1 MRWVQLLGESL
12 LSDATRR
19 ESARGAMAEFSVAC
33 SAPVA
38 GAQTKGV
45 ATLAGDVLAWRPSD
59 GNLTGERTAPLH
71 LITGHQRNKA
81 GSKVPSLRLIVGEP
95 MPGQKPNALVLS
107 FPGAET
113 DRDALSDAIKAAL
126 TEIMRSRRTRAD
138 VDGGENPDGGSDAD
152 RAHVTTAAERAA
164 REALLAANRDLA
176 DMHGKL
182 VMGSKHRRDGAELS
196 ATITDDEFW
205 ASRRHLLAGAVAKVG
220 ANQRT
225 GIDNSEIAGIQ
236 GQRAG
241 DGDKVTATLTHEKMH
256 RIFAERPAVRQ
267 AFVDNV
273 LAGKITER
281 DFWTRFLKSEYFKM
295 VRAGAPPQGEEEA
308 ADLQLFSRRP
318 APEVERRARV
328 LALSKSVNLVA
339 DAGDYAGQVGT
350 AVASQGAGR
359 VMGTE
364 DDVDGGP
371 QGGHGIARDGAKEPP
386 PPATRAA
393 MVAAAGGA
401 GHAKAAAAKFAAR
414 EVLQSLNH
422 HAEVVLRGRPSMAV
436 TDARSAAMAAEEQER
451 AAWARTNTN
460 VSNDGGGGAGGR
472 GGDDDALVQLE
483 DLVEREAPRRMA
495 LTLEDRDAYFA
506 AATGGTRDGEG
517 NDGEGGVVERGT
529 ISPETVRAR
538 ARHLVKG
545 IRLVCEQLGFEPTV
559 DGVPVAYPEGTEI
572 TDEDRARARD
582 GLKELEGVVKGVVK
596 GGVKG
601 VVKGEPDEASAR
613 VVKGEEGDARAG
625 IGKRKRRRGMT
636 RPVANEDALA
646 VLKEMAVANRR
657 EIVNA
662 GLGGG
667 GATGW
672 GAAGDLES
680 DACKLDD
687 AVEGALR
694 DDAGMANE
702 LLRHFWSAQPMVT
715 PARWDKA
722 DRVAKTLEKV
732 YERLEATKRSQT
744 GARRS
749 AAAIRLKPLVQAMD
763 AAFQFFDDEKVKR
776 ASAYEAFVKEKAAR
790 E

>member
-1 MRWVQLLGESL
+1 
-12 LSDATRR
+12 
-19 ESARGAMAEFSVAC
+19 MAEFSVAC

-81 GSKVPSLRLIVGEP
+81 GSKVPSLRLVVGEP

-126 TEIMRSRRTRAD
+126 TEIMRSRRTRGDA
-138 VDGGENPDGGSDAD
+138 DGGENPDGGSDAD

-182 VMGSKHRRDGAELS
+182 VMGSKHRHDGAELS

-371 QGGHGIARDGAKEPP
+371 QGGHGIARTARRSRRHRRREPRWSP
-386 PPATRAA
+386 RR
-393 MVAAAGGA
+393 VAGPRQGCGGQIRRQGGA
-401 GHAKAAAAKFAAR
+401 PI
-414 EVLQSLNH
+414 
-422 HAEVVLRGRPSMAV
+422 AEPSRGGGARGRPSMAV

-451 AAWARTNTN
+451 AAWRGEQQRFKRGRRRRRRRRRAR
-460 VSNDGGGGAGGR
+460 SARGPRGAR
-472 GGDDDALVQLE
+472 GA
-483 DLVEREAPRRMA
+483 APNA

-517 NDGEGGVVERGT
+517 DGRRRGRRSRTHPDDISGDGSREGSAPGEGDPAGVRAARHRAHRRRRSGGVSRGNGDHGRGQGEGERRVEG
-529 ISPETVRAR
+529 AR
-538 ARHLVKG
+538 ARQNRGQQGRQRGARRGVGAGRQGRRSRRKNG
-545 IRLVCEQLGFEPTV
+545 DWKTEEATRDAAARRQRGRPRRAEGDGRGEQ
-559 DGVPVAYPEGTEI
+559 
-572 TDEDRARARD
+572 ARD
-582 GLKELEGVVKGVVK
+582 RQRGSG
-596 GGVKG
+596 
-601 VVKGEPDEASAR
+601 
-613 VVKGEEGDARAG
+613 
-625 IGKRKRRRGMT
+625 RRR
-636 RPVANEDALA
+636 
-646 VLKEMAVANRR
+646 RR
-657 EIVNA
+657 RHR
-662 GLGGG
+662 L
-667 GATGW
+667 
-672 GAAGDLES
+672 GAAGDPES

-687 AVEGALR
+687 ATEGALR

-702 LLRHFWSAQPMVT
+702 LLRHFWSAQPLVT

-722 DRVAKTLEKV
+722 DRGAKTLEKV

-776 ASAYEAFVKEKAAR
+776 ASAYEAFEKEKAAR

>member
-1 MRWVQLLGESL
+1 
-12 LSDATRR
+12 
-19 ESARGAMAEFSVAC
+19 MAEFSVAC

-81 GSKVPSLRLIVGEP
+81 GSKVPSLRLVVGEP

-126 TEIMRSRRTRAD
+126 TEIMRSRRMQAD
-138 VDGGENPDGGSDAD
+138 ADGGGNPDGGAPDAD

-273 LAGKITER
+273 LAGKMTER
-281 DFWTRFLKSEYFKM
+281 EFWTRFLKSEYFKM

-328 LALSKSVNLVA
+328 LALSRSVNLVA

-359 VMGTE
+359 VMGME
-364 DDVDGGP
+364 DDVGGGP

-386 PPATRAA
+386 PPAMRAA
-393 MVAAAGGA
+393 MVAAAGGS

-451 AAWARTNTN
+451 AAWAQTSNKN
-460 VSNDGGGGAGGR
+460 VSNAGGGGGD
-472 GGDDDALVQLE
+472 DDDALVQLE
-483 DLVEREAPRRMA
+483 DLVEREAPRRMR

-506 AATGGTRDGEG
+506 AATGGTRDGAG
-517 NDGEGGVVERGT
+517 DGDGEGDEAGHIRT

-545 IRLVCEQLGFEPTV
+545 IRLVCEQLGIEPTV
-559 DGVPVAYPEGTEI
+559 DGVPVAFPEGTEI
-572 TDEDRARARD
+572 TDEDRARASAGRR
-582 GLKELEGVVKGVVK
+582 ELEGGKK
-596 GGVKG
+596 GVKG

-613 VVKGEEGDARAG
+613 VVKGEEVDAKTG
-625 IGKRKRRRGMT
+625 IGKRKRRRGMP

-667 GATGW
+667 GGGATGW

-687 AVEGALR
+687 ATEGALR

-702 LLRHFWSAQPMVT
+702 LLRHFWSAQPLVT

-722 DRVAKTLEKV
+722 DRVARTLEKV

-776 ASAYEAFVKEKAAR
+776 ASAYEAFEKEKAAR

>member
-1 MRWVQLLGESL
+1 
-12 LSDATRR
+12 
-19 ESARGAMAEFSVAC
+19 
-33 SAPVA
+33 
-38 GAQTKGV
+38 
-45 ATLAGDVLAWRPSD
+45 
-59 GNLTGERTAPLH
+59 
-71 LITGHQRNKA
+71 
-81 GSKVPSLRLIVGEP
+81 
-95 MPGQKPNALVLS
+95 
-107 FPGAET
+107 
-113 DRDALSDAIKAAL
+113 
-126 TEIMRSRRTRAD
+126 
-138 VDGGENPDGGSDAD
+138 
-152 RAHVTTAAERAA
+152 
-164 REALLAANRDLA
+164 
-176 DMHGKL
+176 MHGKL
-182 VMGSKHRRDGAELS
+182 VMGSKYRRDGAELS

-205 ASRRHLLAGAVAKVG
+205 AGATLAGAVAKVG

-328 LALSKSVNLVA
+328 LALSRSVNLVA

-364 DDVDGGP
+364 GDVDGGP
-371 QGGHGIARDGAKEPP
+371 KADTASRGTPPEPP
-386 PPATRAA
+386 PPRREPRWSPRRVARATPLRRPP
-393 MVAAAGGA
+393 
-401 GHAKAAAAKFAAR
+401 AAR

-436 TDARSAAMAAEEQER
+436 TDAVRGDGGGGGEER

-559 DGVPVAYPEGTEI
+559 DGVPVAFPEGTEI
-572 TDEDRARARD
+572 TDETGRGRAPGGGSSRAARAAKGSPR
-582 GLKELEGVVKGVVK
+582 GVGAGRQGRRSRRKNGDWK
-596 GGVKG
+596 T
-601 VVKGEPDEASAR
+601 
-613 VVKGEEGDARAG
+613 EEDADAAPATTGRP
-625 IGKRKRRRGMT
+625 RRG
-636 RPVANEDALA
+636 RRWSG
-646 VLKEMAVANRR
+646 NRR

-667 GATGW
+667 GRRHWLGRRRRSRIRRVQARRR
-672 GAAGDLES
+672 D
-680 DACKLDD
+680 
-687 AVEGALR
+687 EGALR
-694 DDAGMANE
+694 DDAGWRTSSCGTFGPPSPCHPGAVGQSRPRGQDAG
-702 LLRHFWSAQPMVT
+702 RH
-715 PARWDKA
+715 
-722 DRVAKTLEKV
+722 
-732 YERLEATKRSQT
+732 ERLEATKRSQT

-749 AAAIRLKPLVQAMD
+749 AAAIRPLAQAMD

-776 ASAYEAFVKEKAAR
+776 ASRTGFEKEKAAR

>member
-1 MRWVQLLGESL
+1 
-12 LSDATRR
+12 
-19 ESARGAMAEFSVAC
+19 
-33 SAPVA
+33 
-38 GAQTKGV
+38 
-45 ATLAGDVLAWRPSD
+45 
-59 GNLTGERTAPLH
+59 
-71 LITGHQRNKA
+71 
-81 GSKVPSLRLIVGEP
+81 
-95 MPGQKPNALVLS
+95 
-107 FPGAET
+107 
-113 DRDALSDAIKAAL
+113 
-126 TEIMRSRRTRAD
+126 
-138 VDGGENPDGGSDAD
+138 
-152 RAHVTTAAERAA
+152 
-164 REALLAANRDLA
+164 
-176 DMHGKL
+176 MHGKL

-205 ASRRHLLAGAVAKVG
+205 ASRRHPRPGAVAKVG

-273 LAGKITER
+273 LAGKMTER

-328 LALSKSVNLVA
+328 FALSRSVNLVA

-364 DDVDGGP
+364 DERRRGP
-371 QGGHGIARDGAKEPP
+371 RGGHGIARDGEGAAAAD
-386 PPATRAA
+386 ATRAA

-451 AAWARTNTN
+451 MN
-460 VSNDGGGGAGGR
+460 VANGGANGGAGGDD
-472 GGDDDALVQLE
+472 DDDALVQLE
-483 DLVEREAPRRMA
+483 DLVEREAPRRMR

-506 AATGGTRDGEG
+506 AATGGTRDGA
-517 NDGEGGVVERGT
+517 DGGDGDGGDAGVGTVRT

-545 IRLVCEQLGFEPTV
+545 IRLVCEQLGIEPTV
-559 DGVPVAYPEGTEI
+559 DGVPVAFPEGTEI
-572 TDEDRARARD
+572 TDEDRARARASRVS
-582 GLKELEGVVKGVVK
+582 ELEGVGK
-596 GGVKG
+596 GGVSRGVTKG
-601 VVKGEPDEASAR
+601 VVKGEPDEASAA
-613 VVKGEEGDARAG
+613 VVEGEEGDAKTG
-625 IGKRKRRRGMT
+625 IGKRKRRRGMPP
-636 RPVANEDALA
+636 PVANEDALA

-662 GLGGG
+662 GLGG
-667 GATGW
+667 
-672 GAAGDLES
+672 AAG
-680 DACKLDD
+680 APP
-687 AVEGALR
+687 AGAPPAISNPTR
-694 DDAGMANE
+694 ASSTTRRRARCGTT
-702 LLRHFWSAQPMVT
+702 RGWRTSSCGTFGPPSPWSPRRGGTRPTAWPRRWKRCTNASRRRSVRRR
-715 PARWDKA
+715 ARG
-722 DRVAKTLEKV
+722 E
-732 YERLEATKRSQT
+732 
-744 GARRS
+744 ARRPS
-749 AAAIRLKPLVQAMD
+749 G
-763 AAFQFFDDEKVKR
+763 
-776 ASAYEAFVKEKAAR
+776 
-790 E
+790 